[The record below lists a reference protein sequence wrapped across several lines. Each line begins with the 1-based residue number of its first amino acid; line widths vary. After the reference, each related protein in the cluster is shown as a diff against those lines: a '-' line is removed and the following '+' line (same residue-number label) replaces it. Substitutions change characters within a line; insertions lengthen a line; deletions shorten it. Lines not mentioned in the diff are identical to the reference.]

1 MIPPFA
7 YTRVTSVK
15 EAVAALAAPGAR
27 PSAGGTD
34 LLGCARD
41 DVFAVKT
48 IVSLGRIEALRGIG
62 DTADGGLRVGALTTI
77 AEIAGHAAVRERYRA
92 LAEAAA
98 SVASPQLRNQGTLG
112 GNLCQRPRCW
122 FYRGGYD
129 CARKGGDTCYAVTG
143 DNRYHCLFGGST
155 CLIVHPSD
163 TATALSAL
171 GATIAIAGPRG
182 ERAVPIEDFFV
193 LPEAD
198 VTKENVLG
206 PGELVTEVRLPAAA
220 PGTRTT
226 YRKVRTRGAWDFAL
240 AALAASLRVEAGR
253 VRDARLVLGAAAPVP
268 WRVREAEKAL
278 VGQKLDAKAI
288 QRAAEAAV
296 RGASPLD
303 HNGYKVPMFRGL
315 VEEVLTAMS

>member
-1 MIPPFA
+1 MIPPVA
-7 YTRVTSVK
+7 YTRVTSVN
-15 EAVAALAAPGAR
+15 EAVTALAAPGAR

-34 LLGCARD
+34 LLGCLRD
-41 DVFAVKT
+41 NVFEVKNL
-48 IVSLGRIEALRGIG
+48 VSLGRIEALRGID
-62 DTADGGLRVGALTTI
+62 DTAGGGLRIGALTTI
-77 AEIAGHAAVRERYRA
+77 ADVAAHPAVRERYRA

-171 GATIAIAGPRG
+171 GATIGIAGPRG

-193 LPEAD
+193 LPEVD
-198 VTKENVLG
+198 VTRENVLG
-206 PGELVTEVRLPAAA
+206 PGELVTDVRLPAAA

-240 AALAASLRVEAGR
+240 AAVAASLRVEAGR

-268 WRVREAEKAL
+268 WRAREAEKAL
-278 VGQKLDAKAI
+278 VGQKLDAKTT

-303 HNGYKVPMFRGL
+303 HNGYKVPMFKGL
-315 VEEVLTAMS
+315 VEEVLGGFV